1 MTNRR
6 PSLLQA
12 RSGPHAHAHS
22 AYKLGHAHGHGQHL
36 HHQYPHDAVAG
47 PRPDDI
53 KPDNAEGPDLDNRAA
68 VPVPDQKPS
77 DVLTPS
83 ATSLITRVV
92 QTVSLVQIVDTRGSP
107 IETQTRF
114 AIPNTVV
121 VDKNTGKTISASN
134 PDGTAAP
141 AVPGSSPG
149 SSGGI
154 SSSTSSTGSQTNTT
168 PIAPSSASSSGSSS
182 GSPSGSS
189 PGSPPVSSSAS
200 SSVASSVSPP
210 ASLSPP
216 AHSSPP
222 TAPPAPS
229 LGIGHNGTNIHH
241 SIHHNATNSL
251 FHAESVNNTAS
262 STKFSSTTTRH
273 HTSSTTSEISSS
285 QFTSFSETFI
295 SAATSS
301 FEPAPTDGAFGGVF
315 GGDSAPTASGAVPTP
330 SSSSNSTDSALSP
343 QQKQVIGGVVG
354 GLAGAAFF
362 LVLVLLALRYK
373 RRQLNAAQAASQPT
387 SESRELPPATGAP
400 NGAPSGGNGGGNGG
414 AMTER
419 YGAAALTAAFAS
431 LSPKTSSASANSA
444 ETGERGFYRVSGRK
458 LPSVLQVGGDGYS
471 DPRASFMSGTS
482 DWNRGSQAFD
492 PFGGPGARLQLGVP
506 MRPDSGV
513 PVVRSGPARA
523 VVAESNPFADPPRTP
538 PADASVP
545 PMMRQRESPGRG
557 SRFQEGL

>member
-22 AYKLGHAHGHGQHL
+22 AYKLGHAHGHDQHL

-47 PRPDDI
+47 PRPDEV
-53 KPDNAEGPDLDNRAA
+53 KPDTAPGPELQDRAA
-68 VPVPDQKPS
+68 GSVTDQNPS
-77 DVLTPS
+77 DVIAPTT
-83 ATSLITRVV
+83 TSLVTRVI
-92 QTVSLVQIVDTRGSP
+92 QTVSLVQVVDTLGSP
-107 IETQTRF
+107 IETLTRF

-121 VDKNTGKTISASN
+121 VDKNTGQTISASN
-134 PDGTAAP
+134 PDHTAAP
-141 AVPGSSPG
+141 AAPGSGPG

-154 SSSTSSTGSQTNTT
+154 SSSTSGTNSQTGATS
-168 PIAPSSASSSGSSS
+168 AASDSASSAVSSS
-182 GSPSGSS
+182 SS
-189 PGSPPVSSSAS
+189 SSSAS
-200 SSVASSVSPP
+200 
-210 ASLSPP
+210 LLPP

-229 LGIGHNGTNIHH
+229 VGIGHNGTNIHH
-241 SIHHNATNSL
+241 SVHHNSTNSF
-251 FHAESVNNTAS
+251 FHAESINNTAS

-273 HTSSTTSEISSS
+273 HTSSKTSEISSS
-285 QFTSFSETFI
+285 QITSFSESAI
-295 SAATSS
+295 SAASS
-301 FEPAPTDGAFGGVF
+301 FEPVPTDGPFGGVF
-315 GGDSAPTASGAVPTP
+315 GGDSAPPISSAAPTT
-330 SSSSNSTDSALSP
+330 SATSNSTESILSP

-373 RRQLNAAQAASQPT
+373 RRQLNASQVASQPA
-387 SESRELPPATGAP
+387 SESRGLPPTTGAP
-400 NGAPSGGNGGGNGG
+400 NGAPSGGNGDGSGG
-414 AMTER
+414 AMAER
-419 YGAAALTAAFAS
+419 HGAATLTAAFAG
-431 LSPKTSSASANSA
+431 LSPKGSTASAKST
-444 ETGERGFYRVSGRK
+444 ETGERAFYRVSGRK

-471 DPRASFMSGTS
+471 DPRSSFMSSTS

-492 PFGGPGARLQLGVP
+492 PFGGPGARLQLGAP
-506 MRPDSGV
+506 MRPNSGV
-513 PVVRSGPARA
+513 PIVRSGPARA
-523 VVAESNPFADPPRTP
+523 VVAEANPFADPPKTP